1 MKDIK
6 DILIIVQARL
16 NSERVPQ
23 KMIKPFNN
31 TNLFEIAIK
40 KVLASKIIPK
50 DNFYVSVY
58 EPELIARAEKHN
70 VNIYNRS

>member
-6 DILIIVQARL
+6 DVLVVVQARL

-23 KMIKPFNN
+23 KMIRPFND
-31 TNLFEIAIK
+31 TSLFEIAIK
-40 KVLASKIIPK
+40 KILASKLIPK

-58 EPELIARAEKHN
+58 EP
-70 VNIYNRS
+70 